1 MMVHS
6 DNKKITNY
14 VWAFGINLVVFVI
27 IWYAFGT
34 IPMPAKPD
42 DGTPPLNGEGI
53 PIADTGPG
61 ETFGQVTHLVG
72 DSPDANGSIEGDPSI
87 DEGEPIETSAPEE
100 PVTEEEP
107 ITEEE
112 PLEVVEESP
121 EPVEAVE
128 ESPEPLEAVEE
139 PVTPPDEPDQ
149 HPTEV
154 WIDEFYL
161 DRGPA
166 LSFAPRLNPDGTP
179 RPHPFNPDRDKAP
192 TYEDQQ
198 THYAPGE
205 LNWPVMTPDNF
216 PKQDLPEELR
226 EFNLVLTVQVHIDGR
241 GKLLSDPVLVQ
252 GSGHPIVDELTLDK
266 IKNQVSFTN
275 ASVIATGEP
284 VPLKFVVTVFWED
297 PVVN

>member
-1 MMVHS
+1 MMVQS
-6 DNKKITNY
+6 DNKKIANY
-14 VWAFGINLVVFVI
+14 VWAVGINLVVFAF
-27 IWYAFGT
+27 IWYALGT

-42 DGTPPLNGEGI
+42 DDTPPLNGDGTA
-53 PIADTGPG
+53 IADTGPG
-61 ETFGQVTHLVG
+61 ETFGQLTHLVG
-72 DSPDANGSIEGDPSI
+72 NDSIEGDLST
-87 DEGEPIETSAPEE
+87 DEGESIETPAVEE

-107 ITEEE
+107 VET
-112 PLEVVEESP
+112 VEESP
-121 EPVEAVE
+121 EPVETVE
-128 ESPEPLEAVEE
+128 EPVQAVEE
-139 PVTPPDEPDQ
+139 PVIPPDELDQ
-149 HPTEV
+149 PAAEI
-154 WIDEFYL
+154 WIDEFFL

-179 RPHPFNPDRDKAP
+179 RPHPFNPDREKAP

-198 THYAPGE
+198 AQYAPGE
-205 LNWPVMTPDNF
+205 LNWPVMTPNNF

-226 EFNLVLTVQVHIDGR
+226 EYNLVLTVQVHIDGR

-297 PVVN
+297 PVVH

>member
-1 MMVHS
+1 MVHS

-14 VWAFGINLVVFVI
+14 VWAVGINLVVFVI

-42 DGTPPLNGEGI
+42 DEIPPLNGDSTA
-53 PIADTGPG
+53 IADTGPG
-61 ETFGQVTHLVG
+61 ETFGQLTHLVG
-72 DSPDANGSIEGDPSI
+72 NGSIEGDLST
-87 DEGEPIETSAPEE
+87 DEGESIETPSPKE

-107 ITEEE
+107 VEI
-112 PLEVVEESP
+112 VEESP

-128 ESPEPLEAVEE
+128 ESPEPVEAIEESEEPVEAVEE
-139 PVTPPDEPDQ
+139 PVISSGDLNQPAAEI
-149 HPTEV
+149 
-154 WIDEFYL
+154 WINEFFL

-179 RPHPFNPDRDKAP
+179 RPHPFNPDREKAP

-198 THYAPGE
+198 AQYAPGE
-205 LNWPVMTPDNF
+205 LNWPVMTPGNF

-226 EFNLVLTVQVHIDGR
+226 EYNLVLTVQVHIDGR

-266 IKNQVSFTN
+266 IKNQVSFSN
-275 ASVIATGEP
+275 ASVIASGEP

-297 PVVN
+297 PVVH